1 MAECTN
7 KTQVGCQREE
17 GIETEMSEEALEK
30 TSESNEGEA
39 RERGGKSEIQE
50 KEDPFKKPSVF
61 ATPFPPSKKTRAT
74 AASVK
79 VNQVKTESS
88 SDKPL
93 NTGRSVIEKGATDL
107 VDEGSGN
114 GASSEIK
121 PDRTSS
127 LENGSDST
135 ESIQKICTDDD
146 HEKVVSKRNT
156 NLQELA
162 QQAKHKLAVKTQ
174 GNAKFKPGPP
184 LSYTEPPWGGVAETP
199 YLFEILK
206 NGTILDTVELNEK
219 SFIVF
224 GRLPNCDVPLEHPS
238 ISRYH
243 SVVQY
248 RRLPGDSVGE
258 EMGFY
263 VFDLGST
270 HGTFVN
276 KNKVPPKTYIRLK
289 VGYVLKFGGS
299 TRLFILQGP
308 DSDVEAESELSVTE
322 LKDLRRKQKAELE
335 RKMMG
340 DCDDDDDDDEVEE
353 EEEEGK
359 KKNKKRVKE
368 RNTADI
374 GCFWGMAEDALVED
388 ENEENPF
395 ATEFQEDQEA
405 FYIKDPKKALQGFF
419 DREGEEL
426 EYEYDAKD
434 QGTWIC
440 RVRLPVDDAT
450 GRQLVA
456 EVTHTGRKKEAA
468 VQCALEGCRILDAR
482 GLLRQEA
489 VSRKRRKKNWEE
501 EDFYDSDDDTFLD
514 RTGAVERKRKDRMKK
529 AGKVEEKP
537 DTFDS
542 LVAKLAEVEKELAET
557 EQKLHASRKND
568 DHEKVVSKRNTNLQE
583 LAQQAKHKLAVKTQG
598 NAKFKPGPP
607 LSYTEPPWGGV
618 AETPYL
624 FEILKNGTILDTVE
638 LNEKSFIVFGRL
650 PNCDVPLEHPSI
662 SRYHSVVQYRRLPG
676 DSVGEEMGFYVF
688 DLGSTHGTFVNKNK
702 VPPKTYIRLKVGYV
716 LKFGGS
722 TRLFILQGPDSDVE
736 AESELSVTEL
746 KDLRRK
752 QKAELERKMMGDCDD
767 DDDDDEVEEEEEEG
781 KKKNKKRVKERNT
794 ADIGCFW
801 GMAEDALVEDE
812 NEENP
817 FATEFQ
823 EDQEAFYIKDPKKA
837 LQGFF
842 DREGEELE
850 YEYDAKD
857 QGTWI
862 CRVRL
867 PVDDATGRQLV
878 AEVTH
883 TGRKKEAA
891 VQCALEG
898 CRILDARGLLRQEAV
913 SRKRR
918 KKNWEE
924 EDFYD
929 SDDDTFLDRTGAVE
943 RKRKDRMKKAGKV
956 EEKPD
961 TFDSLVAKLAEVEKE
976 LAETEQ
982 KLHASRKSGSQQSSE
997 DPLDAFMSEVRSGSA
1012 LDSVT
1017 RKKLHLHACELKKE
1031 GQRLKRLVEITRP
1044 TQLPALDSGT
1054 ESHRSGEP
1062 GKPKKLSLPLFGAM
1076 KGGSK
1081 FKLKTGTIGHLPLK
1095 RLDLPEQLFNMKELG
1110 PEVEEEEEEE
1120 EMPAAQREDESRE
1133 PGDTDMEMRSPSSHT
1148 TVGASGNNSPAKN
1161 AAGEEVEPDRAGKDK
1176 DIPEQQATP
1185 ATPDCATGCIFSI
1198 VPMESGSEK
1207 VPEVVQK
1214 KKKKAFGPS
1223 RPPAALLSTK
1233 YPEDDP
1239 DYCVWVPPKD
1249 QSGDGRTHLNEKYG
1263 Y

>member
-121 PDRTSS
+121 PDCTSS

-340 DCDDDDDDDEVEE
+340 DCDDDDDEVEE
-353 EEEEGK
+353 EEEEG
-359 KKNKKRVKE
+359 
-368 RNTADI
+368 
-374 GCFWGMAEDALVED
+374 
-388 ENEENPF
+388 
-395 ATEFQEDQEA
+395 
-405 FYIKDPKKALQGFF
+405 
-419 DREGEEL
+419 
-426 EYEYDAKD
+426 
-434 QGTWIC
+434 
-440 RVRLPVDDAT
+440 
-450 GRQLVA
+450 
-456 EVTHTGRKKEAA
+456 
-468 VQCALEGCRILDAR
+468 
-482 GLLRQEA
+482 
-489 VSRKRRKKNWEE
+489 
-501 EDFYDSDDDTFLD
+501 
-514 RTGAVERKRKDRMKK
+514 
-529 AGKVEEKP
+529 
-537 DTFDS
+537 
-542 LVAKLAEVEKELAET
+542 
-557 EQKLHASRKND
+557 
-568 DHEKVVSKRNTNLQE
+568 
-583 LAQQAKHKLAVKTQG
+583 
-598 NAKFKPGPP
+598 
-607 LSYTEPPWGGV
+607 
-618 AETPYL
+618 
-624 FEILKNGTILDTVE
+624 
-638 LNEKSFIVFGRL
+638 
-650 PNCDVPLEHPSI
+650 
-662 SRYHSVVQYRRLPG
+662 
-676 DSVGEEMGFYVF
+676 
-688 DLGSTHGTFVNKNK
+688 
-702 VPPKTYIRLKVGYV
+702 
-716 LKFGGS
+716 
-722 TRLFILQGPDSDVE
+722 
-736 AESELSVTEL
+736 
-746 KDLRRK
+746 
-752 QKAELERKMMGDCDD
+752 
-767 DDDDDEVEEEEEEG
+767 
-781 KKKNKKRVKERNT
+781 KKNKKRVKERNT

-1081 FKLKTGTIGHLPLK
+1081 FKLKTGTIGHLPPK

-1120 EMPAAQREDESRE
+1120 EEMPAAEREDESRE

-1185 ATPDCATGCIFSI
+1185 ATPDCAT

>member
-1 MAECTN
+1 MAECTD
-7 KTQVGCQREE
+7 KSQVGCQREE
-17 GIETEMSEEALEK
+17 GIETEMSELELRN
-30 TSESNEGEA
+30 TSENNEGEV
-39 RERGGKSEIQE
+39 RERGGKTAIRE
-50 KEDPFKKPSVF
+50 KEGPFKKPSVF
-61 ATPFPPSKKTRAT
+61 ATPLPPSKKTRAT

-88 SDKPL
+88 SNKLQESSDKPL
-93 NTGRSVIEKGATDL
+93 HTGESVIEKGGTDL
-107 VDEGSGN
+107 LVEGSGN
-114 GASSEIK
+114 GASSAEVK
-121 PDRTSS
+121 PDCTSS
-127 LENGSDST
+127 LDNGSAST
-135 ESIQKICTDDD
+135 ASIPKICADED
-146 HEKVVSKRNT
+146 HEKVVRTRNT

-162 QQAKHKLAVKTQ
+162 QQAKHNLAVKTH

-184 LSYTEPPWGGVAETP
+184 LSYTEPSWGGVAETP

-224 GRLPNCDVPLEHPS
+224 GRLPNCDVSLEHPS

-248 RRLPGDSVGE
+248 RRLPGDSAGE

-276 KNKVPPKTYIRLK
+276 KNKIPPKTYIRLK

-322 LKDLRRKQKAELE
+322 LKDLRRKQKEELE

-340 DCDDDDDDDEVEE
+340 DADDDDEE
-353 EEEEGK
+353 EEEEGEEEGK
-359 KKNKKRVKE
+359 KKRVKE
-368 RNTADI
+368 RSTADT

-395 ATEFQEDQEA
+395 ATEFQENQEA

-456 EVTHTGRKKEAA
+456 EVTHVGRKKEAA

-557 EQKLHASRKND
+557 EEKLH
-568 DHEKVVSKRNTNLQE
+568 
-583 LAQQAKHKLAVKTQG
+583 
-598 NAKFKPGPP
+598 
-607 LSYTEPPWGGV
+607 
-618 AETPYL
+618 
-624 FEILKNGTILDTVE
+624 
-638 LNEKSFIVFGRL
+638 
-650 PNCDVPLEHPSI
+650 
-662 SRYHSVVQYRRLPG
+662 
-676 DSVGEEMGFYVF
+676 
-688 DLGSTHGTFVNKNK
+688 
-702 VPPKTYIRLKVGYV
+702 
-716 LKFGGS
+716 
-722 TRLFILQGPDSDVE
+722 
-736 AESELSVTEL
+736 
-746 KDLRRK
+746 
-752 QKAELERKMMGDCDD
+752 
-767 DDDDDEVEEEEEEG
+767 
-781 KKKNKKRVKERNT
+781 
-794 ADIGCFW
+794 
-801 GMAEDALVEDE
+801 
-812 NEENP
+812 
-817 FATEFQ
+817 
-823 EDQEAFYIKDPKKA
+823 
-837 LQGFF
+837 
-842 DREGEELE
+842 
-850 YEYDAKD
+850 
-857 QGTWI
+857 
-862 CRVRL
+862 
-867 PVDDATGRQLV
+867 
-878 AEVTH
+878 
-883 TGRKKEAA
+883 
-891 VQCALEG
+891 
-898 CRILDARGLLRQEAV
+898 V
-913 SRKRR
+913 SRK
-918 KKNWEE
+918 
-924 EDFYD
+924 
-929 SDDDTFLDRTGAVE
+929 SD
-943 RKRKDRMKKAGKV
+943 
-956 EEKPD
+956 
-961 TFDSLVAKLAEVEKE
+961 
-976 LAETEQ
+976 
-982 KLHASRKSGSQQSSE
+982 SQQSSE

-1054 ESHRSGEP
+1054 GSHSSGEP
-1062 GKPKKLSLPLFGAM
+1062 GKPKKMSLPLFGAM

-1081 FKLKTGTIGHLPLK
+1081 FKLKTGTIGHLPPK
-1095 RLDLPEQLFNMKELG
+1095 RLDLPEQLFNMKELR
-1110 PEVEEEEEEE
+1110 PEVEEEDEEDDE
-1120 EMPAAQREDESRE
+1120 ESRE
-1133 PGDTDMEMRSPSSHT
+1133 PAAPEDTDIEMRPPSSHT
-1148 TVGASGNNSPAKN
+1148 TAEASGNNFPTKD

-1176 DIPEQQATP
+1176 DIPEQQASP
-1185 ATPDCATGCIFSI
+1185 ATAETAT

>member
-17 GIETEMSEEALEK
+17 GIETEMSEEELEK

-39 RERGGKSEIQE
+39 RERGGKSEIRE

-61 ATPFPPSKKTRAT
+61 ATPFPPNKKTRGT

-79 VNQVKTESS
+79 VNQVKTETS

-93 NTGRSVIEKGATDL
+93 NTGGSEIEKGATDL

-135 ESIQKICTDDD
+135 ESIPKICTDDD

-162 QQAKHKLAVKTQ
+162 QQAKHKLAVKTR

-184 LSYTEPPWGGVAETP
+184 LSYTEPSWGGVAETP

-206 NGTILDTVELNEK
+206 NGTILDTLELNEK

-224 GRLPNCDVPLEHPS
+224 GRLPNCDVSLEHPS

-243 SVVQY
+243 SLVQY

-299 TRLFILQGP
+299 TRLFILQ
-308 DSDVEAESELSVTE
+308 
-322 LKDLRRKQKAELE
+322 
-335 RKMMG
+335 
-340 DCDDDDDDDEVEE
+340 
-353 EEEEGK
+353 
-359 KKNKKRVKE
+359 
-368 RNTADI
+368 
-374 GCFWGMAEDALVED
+374 
-388 ENEENPF
+388 
-395 ATEFQEDQEA
+395 
-405 FYIKDPKKALQGFF
+405 
-419 DREGEEL
+419 
-426 EYEYDAKD
+426 
-434 QGTWIC
+434 
-440 RVRLPVDDAT
+440 
-450 GRQLVA
+450 
-456 EVTHTGRKKEAA
+456 
-468 VQCALEGCRILDAR
+468 
-482 GLLRQEA
+482 
-489 VSRKRRKKNWEE
+489 VS
-501 EDFYDSDDDTFLD
+501 
-514 RTGAVERKRKDRMKK
+514 A
-529 AGKVEEKP
+529 
-537 DTFDS
+537 
-542 LVAKLAEVEKELAET
+542 
-557 EQKLHASRKND
+557 
-568 DHEKVVSKRNTNLQE
+568 
-583 LAQQAKHKLAVKTQG
+583 
-598 NAKFKPGPP
+598 
-607 LSYTEPPWGGV
+607 
-618 AETPYL
+618 
-624 FEILKNGTILDTVE
+624 I
-638 LNEKSFIVFGRL
+638 
-650 PNCDVPLEHPSI
+650 
-662 SRYHSVVQYRRLPG
+662 
-676 DSVGEEMGFYVF
+676 
-688 DLGSTHGTFVNKNK
+688 
-702 VPPKTYIRLKVGYV
+702 
-716 LKFGGS
+716 
-722 TRLFILQGPDSDVE
+722 QGPDSDVE

-767 DDDDDEVEEEEEEG
+767 DDEMEEEEEEG
-781 KKKNKKRVKERNT
+781 KKKKRVKERST

-1044 TQLPALDSGT
+1044 TQLPALDSGLLLLCLCSLAEDALVEDENEENPFAT
-1054 ESHRSGEP
+1054 EFQEDQEAFYI
-1062 GKPKKLSLPLFGAM
+1062 KDPKKALQGFFDREGFPVNLNC
-1076 KGGSK
+1076 K
-1081 FKLKTGTIGHLPLK
+1081 HLPPK

-1120 EMPAAQREDESRE
+1120 EMPAAEREDESRE
-1133 PGDTDMEMRSPSSHT
+1133 PGDTDMEMRPPSSHT

-1161 AAGEEVEPDRAGKDK
+1161 AAGEEVEPDRAGKGK

-1185 ATPDCATGCIFSI
+1185 ATPDSAS
-1198 VPMESGSEK
+1198 
-1207 VPEVVQK
+1207 
-1214 KKKKAFGPS
+1214 
-1223 RPPAALLSTK
+1223 
-1233 YPEDDP
+1233 
-1239 DYCVWVPPKD
+1239 D